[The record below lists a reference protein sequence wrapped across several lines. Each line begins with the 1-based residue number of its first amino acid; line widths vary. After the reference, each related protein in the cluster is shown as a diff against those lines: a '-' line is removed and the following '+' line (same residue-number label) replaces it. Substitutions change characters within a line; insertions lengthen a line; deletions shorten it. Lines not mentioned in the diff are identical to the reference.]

1 MTMTK
6 KILTGAALRD
16 WDTPEMKAVYWS
28 GACYALIAAT
38 NLYGC
43 KRGAIRDTIVKAHT
57 EAYDRLYADGRRA
70 GASLDCDWD
79 RLSPEQR
86 AWYSMGA
93 ADALTDVLDAL
104 PDSVIDH
111 CPTGLRTLRRA
122 RQAWIDKNQ
131 RIADSFARKAGLLR

>member
-1 MTMTK
+1 MTTE
-6 KILTGAALRD
+6 KILTGPGVRD
-16 WDTPEMKAVYWS
+16 WDPPETKAVYWS

-43 KRGAIRDTIVKAHT
+43 KRGTIRDTIVKAHT

-70 GASLDCDWD
+70 GASLDCDWN

-104 PDSVIDH
+104 PDCAIDH
-111 CPTGLRTLRRA
+111 CPTGFRTLRRA

-131 RIADSFARKAGLLR
+131 RIADDFARKAGLLK

>member
-1 MTMTK
+1 MTK

-16 WDTPEMKAVYWS
+16 WDTPGTKAVYWS

-43 KRGAIRDTIVKAHT
+43 KRGTIRDTIVKAHT

-70 GASLDCDWD
+70 GASLDCDWNW
-79 RLSPEQR
+79 LSPEQR

-131 RIADSFARKAGLLR
+131 RIADNFARKAGLLR

>member
-1 MTMTK
+1 MTE
-6 KILTGAALRD
+6 KILHGAALRD

-43 KRGAIRDTIVKAHT
+43 KRGAIRDTVVKAHT
-57 EAYDRLYADGRRA
+57 EAYDRLYADG
-70 GASLDCDWD
+70 LDCDWN

-104 PDSVIDH
+104 PDVVIDH

-131 RIADSFARKAGLLR
+131 RIADNFARKAGLLK

>member
-1 MTMTK
+1 MTK
-6 KILTGAALRD
+6 KILTAAALRD
-16 WDTPEMKAVYWS
+16 WDTPETKAVYWS
-28 GACYALIAAT
+28 GACHALIAAT
-38 NLYGC
+38 DLYGC
-43 KRGAIRDTIVKAHT
+43 KRGPIHDTIVKAHT

-93 ADALTDVLDAL
+93 ADALDAALDAL

-131 RIADSFARKAGLLR
+131 RIADNFARKAGLLK

>member
-1 MTMTK
+1 MTK

-16 WDTPEMKAVYWS
+16 WDTPEMKTVYWS

-38 NLYGC
+38 DLYGC
-43 KRGAIRDTIVKAHT
+43 KRGTIRDTIVKAHT

-70 GASLDCDWD
+70 GADLDCDWN

-93 ADALTDVLDAL
+93 ADALTDALDAL

-122 RQAWIDKNQ
+122 RQAWIDKNH
-131 RIADSFARKAGLLR
+131 RIADNYARKAGLLR

>member
-1 MTMTK
+1 MTK

-43 KRGAIRDTIVKAHT
+43 KRGIIRDTVVKAHT

-70 GASLDCDWD
+70 GADLDCDWN

>member
-1 MTMTK
+1 MTK
-6 KILTGAALRD
+6 KILHCASLRD
-16 WDTPEMKAVYWS
+16 WDAPETKAVYWS

-70 GASLDCDWD
+70 GASLDCDWN

-93 ADALTDVLDAL
+93 ADALPDV
-104 PDSVIDH
+104 VIDH
-111 CPTGLRTLRRA
+111 CPTGFRTLRRA

>member
-1 MTMTK
+1 MTK
-6 KILTGAALRD
+6 KILTGAAIRD

-28 GACYALIAAT
+28 GACYALVAAT
-38 NLYGC
+38 DLYGC
-43 KRGAIRDTIVKAHT
+43 KRGVIRDTIVKAHA

-70 GASLDCDWD
+70 GASLDCDWN
-79 RLSPEQR
+79 RLSPRQR

-131 RIADSFARKAGLLR
+131 RIADAYARKAGLLK

>member
-1 MTMTK
+1 MTK

-28 GACYALIAAT
+28 GACSALIAAT
-38 NLYGC
+38 DLYGC
-43 KRGAIRDTIVKAHT
+43 KRGTIRDTIVKAHT

-86 AWYSMGA
+86 EWYSMGA
-93 ADALTDVLDAL
+93 ADALTDILDAL
-104 PDSVIDH
+104 PDVVIDH
-111 CPTGLRTLRRA
+111 CPAGLRTLRRA

-131 RIADSFARKAGLLR
+131 RVADSFARKAGLLR

>member
-1 MTMTK
+1 MTK

-38 NLYGC
+38 DLYGC
-43 KRGAIRDTIVKAHT
+43 KRGTIRDTVVKAHT

-86 AWYSMGA
+86 AWYSMAA

-104 PDSVIDH
+104 PASVIDH
-111 CPTGLRTLRRA
+111 CPTGFRTLRRV

-131 RIADSFARKAGLLR
+131 RIADNFARKAGLLK

>member
-1 MTMTK
+1 MTK
-6 KILTGAALRD
+6 KILHCASLRD
-16 WDTPEMKAVYWS
+16 WDTPETKAVYWS

-38 NLYGC
+38 DLYGC
-43 KRGAIRDTIVKAHT
+43 KRGTIRDIIVKAHT

-104 PDSVIDH
+104 PDVVIDH
-111 CPTGLRTLRRA
+111 TLRRA

-131 RIADSFARKAGLLR
+131 RIADNFARKAGLLR